1 MSEKL
6 QKCRII
12 ETEDLG
18 EFQVGGV
25 NKVVNKV
32 VNKSSWTNI
41 RLLILAV
48 RRLTHKE

>member
-6 QKCRII
+6 WKCRII

-25 NKVVNKV
+25 NKVVKCHKQEFMDQYKA
-32 VNKSSWTNI
+32 VNIGS
-41 RLLILAV
+41 
-48 RRLTHKE
+48 